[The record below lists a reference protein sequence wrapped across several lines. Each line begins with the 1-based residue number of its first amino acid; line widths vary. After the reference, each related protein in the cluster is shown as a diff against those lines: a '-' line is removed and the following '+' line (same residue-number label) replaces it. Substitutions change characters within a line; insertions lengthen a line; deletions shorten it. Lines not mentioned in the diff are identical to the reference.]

1 MSGLCP
7 GGELLFM
14 NFNPLKLKFGI
25 KCRGVI
31 CLVTVRDRGSRESLA
46 ERQRGSLLGLS
57 DVVRPTSRSEI

>member
-31 CLVTVRDRGSRESLA
+31 CLVTVTEAQEIA